1 MKKRFSCALA
11 AMLAVS
17 ALSPAATVSAEEGTW
32 KMVMEAVN
40 YGFDDPDLLMVQDAV
55 NEITVPAIGV
65 EVEFLTVPIMN
76 QATKQGLLVAGGQQ
90 IDLVVAGLLT
100 TPSNLVSSGL
110 LQPITE
116 YVEGSEILSGL
127 GEGILEACKVKGELY
142 AYPGSIASGNRVS
155 YFYDKDLAEEYN
167 IEMPEK
173 ITTAED
179 WEALFEAVK
188 ESGMPQYGISLGDG
202 VACEYEWAPFDS
214 LGDDAL
220 LSYGVVMDPK
230 NGTTVENYFATEEYM
245 QKCKMHREW
254 FEKGYCVPDS
264 VSNGYTTTDSMSQ
277 GLMLGFVSNSNPGNS
292 TAYKSK
298 TTGKNLGEVPMTDII
313 TKTSNVLNFCWG
325 VSSSCERPEKVV
337 EFLELMFS
345 NTELANLLNYGIEGV
360 HYTTTEGSK
369 IIGYPEGVDG
379 SSCGYGSFVGTYGNV
394 KEIYQRPPFT
404 DEDIEGFSDYI
415 YPNAET
421 SKFLGYSFDPTNVTT
436 ALTAVSA
443 VIGQYAPPLECGV
456 VDPEEKI
463 PEFLHA
469 LEAAGINDVIA
480 ENQAQLDAW
489 LESK

>member
-1 MKKRFSCALA
+1 MKKRISCALA
-11 AMLAVS
+11 AVLAVS
-17 ALSPAATVSAEEGTW
+17 SLAPAVMVSAEEDTY
-32 KMVMEAVN
+32 KMVMEVVN

-55 NEITVPAIGV
+55 NEITVPKIGV
-65 EVEFLTVPIMN
+65 EVEFLTVPIMD

-116 YVEGSEILSGL
+116 YVENSEVLSGL
-127 GEGILEACKVKGELY
+127 AEGILDACRVKGEIY

-155 YFYDKDLAEEYN
+155 YFYDKDLAEEYGL
-167 IEMPEK
+167 EMPEK
-173 ITTAED
+173 ITSAED
-179 WEALFEAVK
+179 WEALFEAVLA
-188 ESGMPQYGISLGDG
+188 SGMPQYGISLGDG

-220 LSYGVVMDPK
+220 LSYGVVMDPQ
-230 NGTTVENYFATEEYM
+230 NGTTVENYYASEEYM
-245 QKCKMHREW
+245 QKCRMHRDW

-264 VSNGYTTTDSMSQ
+264 ISNGYTTTDSMSQ
-277 GLMLGFVSNSNPGNS
+277 GIMLGFVSNSNPGNS

-298 TTGKNLGEVPMTDII
+298 TTGRNLGEVPMTDII

-345 NTELANLLNYGIEGV
+345 DTELANLLNYGIEGV
-360 HYTTTEGSK
+360 HYTTREGSR
-369 IIGYPEGVDG
+369 IIDYPDGVDG
-379 SSCGYGSFVGTYGNV
+379 SNCGYGSFVGTYGNV
-394 KEIYQRPPFT
+394 KDIYQRPPFT
-404 DEDIEGFSDYI
+404 DEDIEGFDDFI

-421 SKFLGYSFDPTNVTT
+421 SRFLGYSFDPSNVTT

-443 VIGQYAPPLECGV
+443 VIGQYAPALECGI
-456 VDPEEKI
+456 VDPDEMV
-463 PEFLHA
+463 PEFLDA
-469 LEAAGINDVIA
+469 LEAAGMSEVIA

-489 LESK
+489 LAAE